1 MVQQFNLKLLFLI
14 ELYMYF
20 DGSIF
25 QKAAEVHLPF
35 LESKEGIF
43 ISMDDLDG
51 LHVWSFKYRCKLPFP
66 FDGRNYI
73 SIANGVHQGKRNNI
87 FVRINL

>member
-1 MVQQFNLKLLFLI
+1 
-14 ELYMYF
+14 MYF

-51 LHVWSFKYRCKLPFP
+51 LNVWSFKYRCKLPFP